1 MHCYFLWYGI
11 DQYGK
16 PRYGLHWAADEQQL
30 RTRLISTR
38 VVPHRQVR
46 IPEAFGRLAKANAES
61 GGSKQVPTLL
71 RQLATLS
78 SAAIPL
84 VQALEI
90 IRSTTQHRGLAQA
103 VDEVIVNIASGQP
116 LATSLRAHPRLFDAI
131 TCNLIEAGEQ
141 ASALEPLLG
150 RVAHHTEQQALLR
163 EKVKRAM
170 RYPLLVLSVASA
182 VSLAL
187 LLFVVP
193 RFAEMFGD
201 FGAEL
206 PAVTARVLSASE
218 WLQSG
223 GWQISLG
230 IGLAILLFLR
240 VGRYLPGLSLA
251 IDKLKLRLPLFGAF
265 QQRALIA
272 RLTRTLA
279 LMLQAGMPLS
289 EALPGAAE
297 ATNNRHFLNLTRQ
310 VQTQISSGRGLADAL
325 SDTHAFPARVT
336 QMIAVG
342 EETGGLGEMLERVA
356 DHEEKAVEA
365 TVDSLGAM
373 IEPLLMVF
381 LGVVVGGLVLAM
393 YLPVFQMGGVF

>member
-1 MHCYFLWYGI
+1 MRCYFLWYGI
-11 DQYGK
+11 NQHGK
-16 PRYGLHWAADEQQL
+16 LRCGLHWAADGRQL
-30 RTRLISTR
+30 RTRLIKSR
-38 VVPHRQVR
+38 VVPHRQMR
-46 IPEAFGRLAKANAES
+46 IPEAFGRLAKANAEA
-61 GGSKQVPTLL
+61 GGSKQVPALL

-78 SAAIPL
+78 SAGIPL

-103 VDEVIVNIASGQP
+103 IDEVIINIASGQP
-116 LATSLRAHPRLFDAI
+116 LATSLRAHPQLFDAI
-131 TCNLIEAGEQ
+131 TCNLIQAGEQ

-150 RVAHHTEQQALLR
+150 RVAQHAEQQALLR
-163 EKVKRAM
+163 QKVQRAM

-223 GWQISLG
+223 GWQSGVG
-230 IGLAILLFLR
+230 IGLCIFLTLR
-240 VGRYLPGLSLA
+240 STKYLPGLSSG
-251 IDKLKLRLPLFGAF
+251 IDKLKLRIPLFGAF

-297 ATNNRHFLNLTRQ
+297 ATSNQHFLRLTKQ
-310 VQTQISSGRGLADAL
+310 VQAQISSGRGLADAL
-325 SDTHAFPARVT
+325 SDTCAFPARIT

-342 EETGGLGEMLERVA
+342 EETGALGGMLERVA
-356 DHEEKAVEA
+356 DHEEKGVEA
-365 TVDSLGAM
+365 SVDSLGAM

>member
-1 MHCYFLWYGI
+1 MRCYFLWYGI
-11 DQYGK
+11 DQHGK
-16 PRYGLHWAADEQQL
+16 LRYGLNWATDRHQL
-30 RTRLISTR
+30 RAQLINAR
-38 VVPHRQVR
+38 VIPYRQLR
-46 IPEAFGRLAKANAES
+46 IPEAFGRFAKANAES
-61 GGSKQVPTLL
+61 GGSKQVPAML

-84 VQALEI
+84 VQALAI

-103 VDEVIVNIASGQP
+103 MDEVIAQIASGQP
-116 LATSLRAHPRLFDAI
+116 LAVSLRAHPRLFDAI
-131 TCNLIEAGEQ
+131 TCNLIDAGEQ
-141 ASALEPLLG
+141 ASALEPLLS
-150 RVAHHTEQQALLR
+150 RVAHHAEQQALLR
-163 EKVKRAM
+163 QKVRRAM
-170 RYPLLVLSVASA
+170 RYPLLVLAVASA

-206 PAVTARVLSASE
+206 PVVTARVLSASE
-218 WLQSG
+218 WLKSG
-223 GWQISLG
+223 GWQLG
-230 IGLAILLFLR
+230 IGIGLCFMLSLR
-240 VGRYLPGLSLA
+240 LGKHLPGLSLV
-251 IDKLKLRLPLFGAF
+251 IDKLKLRIPLFGAF

-272 RLTRTLA
+272 RLTRTLG

-289 EALPGAAE
+289 EALPGAAD
-297 ATNNRHFLNLTRQ
+297 ATSNRYFLKITEQ
-310 VQTQISSGRGLADAL
+310 VQAQITGGQGLANAL
-325 SDTHAFPARVT
+325 ADTHAFPIHVT

-342 EETGGLGEMLERVA
+342 EETGALGEMLERVA
-356 DHEEKAVEA
+356 SQEEAAVEA